1 MLEIRIK
8 TFDTFVGGGG
18 GDQEYLLDDV
28 TLSLNAPIMMDYII
42 DGYGEVKD
50 YNDFIHNLSL
60 LNQSSLLNQ

>member
-8 TFDTFVGGGG
+8 IFDN
-18 GDQEYLLDDV
+18 V

-42 DGYGEVKD
+42 DGYSEVKD